1 MNSVFSVEKII
12 AEKKIGF
19 YPDLPQPFKSFINS
33 ILYEKQVNKLLN
45 EFHNERDIAFIN
57 KILNYLNLSISTHFN
72 SSLGKLKRC
81 IFVCNHPTGIIDGL
95 IIMNILNKAH
105 PTQMITND
113 ILDFVPNINN
123 LILPVDW
130 LGTISKKQTRR
141 LIDAFHSDKHI
152 IIFPAGE
159 VSKFRNFTIEDMDWN
174 PFFIKKAI
182 QFQRDII
189 PVRISGRN
197 SILFY
202 AISILRRFFK
212 MDFNIEM
219 FLLIR
224 EVFNKNNNSINVKF
238 GSPISFKTLNRNK
251 MNSETNKIKNITYS
265 I

>member
-1 MNSVFSVEKII
+1 MNKIFSVEKII

-19 YPDLPQPFKSFINS
+19 YPNLPQPFKSVIKS

-45 EFHNERDIAFIN
+45 EFRKEENLAFIN
-57 KILNYLNLSISTHFN
+57 KILNYFNLSISTHFH
-72 SSLGKLKRC
+72 SPLEKLKRC

-95 IIMNILNKAH
+95 IVMNILNKAH

-113 ILDFVPNINN
+113 MLDFTIN
-123 LILPVDW
+123 
-130 LGTISKKQTRR
+130 KKQTRS
-141 LIDAFHSDKHI
+141 LINAFHSDKHI

-159 VSKFRNFTIEDMDWN
+159 VSKFRNFTIEDLDWN
-174 PFFIKKAI
+174 PSFVKKAI
-182 QFQRDII
+182 QFQRDVI

-202 AISILRRFFK
+202 AVSNLRRFLK
-212 MDFNIEM
+212 MDFNIEI

-224 EVFNKNNNSINVKF
+224 EIFNKKNNSINVKF

-251 MNSETNKIKNITYS
+251 MNSETNRIKNITYS